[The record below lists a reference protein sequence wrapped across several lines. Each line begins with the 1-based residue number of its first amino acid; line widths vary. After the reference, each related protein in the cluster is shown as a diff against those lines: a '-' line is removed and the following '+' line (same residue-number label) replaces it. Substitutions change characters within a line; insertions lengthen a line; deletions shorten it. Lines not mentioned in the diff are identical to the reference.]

1 MQVYFK
7 KYCTF
12 FHFRISYKSFSM
24 PFALES
30 TSNGS
35 YLLTVSSV
43 KLSCL
48 SVSFWVSEWKLS
60 MYVLSPSLIGSGV
73 KTKS

>member
-1 MQVYFK
+1 MQIHLR

-12 FHFRISYKSFSM
+12 FHLRISYKSFSV

-30 TSNGS
+30 TSNS
-35 YLLTVSSV
+35 LHLLTVSSV

-48 SVSFWVSEWKLS
+48 SESFWVSELKLS
-60 MYVLSPSLIGSGV
+60 MYALSPSLIGSGV
-73 KTKS
+73 KIKS